1 MIAHFIDKHRE
12 SLLEAKELF
21 AQYEEDDWRF
31 KPQEDRWSRI
41 EIVGHLVDSAIH
53 NYIRY
58 NELVFAPLPYVVRP
72 YNQVEL
78 VKSNQYQQANIA
90 DLVTLLFALN
100 KRILEKFDQFS
111 DEILNTDVI
120 NAEGF
125 ETKLIFMVED
135 YVDHFQ
141 NHLKQIKNIVK
152 A

>member
-1 MIAHFIDKHRE
+1 MNTLYIDKLKE
-12 SLLEAKELF
+12 SLLDAKALF
-21 AQYEEDDWRF
+21 AQFEEDDWRF

-111 DEILNTDVI
+111 DEILNTNVI